1 MAFLTKGK
9 KEDLRKLAWEMGL
22 SVGEDLRI
30 LDIKHLI
37 VNSEK
42 YEEASIKNLF
52 TNIIEERLEKIKND
66 EQAAEQER
74 KKAEQ
79 GKKKKKKRKKEP
91 NRQLTWKEERLK
103 WILSC
108 RN

>member
-52 TNIIEERLEKIKND
+52 TNIIEERLEKLKTTNK
-66 EQAAEQER
+66 QQNKKER
-74 KKAEQ
+74 KPNRR
-79 GKKKKKKRKKEP
+79 KKKKERKP

>member
-79 GKKKKKKRKKEP
+79 AEEEERKKAEQAADLE
-91 NRQLTWKEERLK
+91 RERLK

>member
-66 EQAAEQER
+66 EQAAEQEER
-74 KKAEQ
+74 KPNRR
-79 GKKKKKKRKKEP
+79 KKKKERKP